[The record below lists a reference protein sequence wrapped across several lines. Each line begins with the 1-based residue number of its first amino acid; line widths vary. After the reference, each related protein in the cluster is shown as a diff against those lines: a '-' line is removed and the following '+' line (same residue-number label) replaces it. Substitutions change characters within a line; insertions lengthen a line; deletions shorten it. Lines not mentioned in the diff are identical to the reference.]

1 MLLSSVAEAM
11 FWSGRYIER
20 AQALS
25 RTIQAVERLSLDLP
39 GRHLVGLV
47 PLLPLVSGSDSAWP
61 SDDAGEAAA
70 LRALALDDENASSVL
85 GALRAAREN
94 LRQARVCAP
103 PELWVAMNNQYLL
116 LKDACEQPLPRVL
129 DALSRVLEAGSRMKG
144 VFESN
149 MARDAAYS
157 FLNIGVE
164 LERADMLL
172 RVLGTLL
179 PTMTANGWD
188 RTFDDVRWT
197 GLLQALGVRSMFR
210 QRHHHQTDL
219 ALLMDFLAVD
229 LASPRSVVHCLRLI
243 EGELRHLPRAG
254 QASLAVTMATSSA
267 FALAHAAPDELLAA
281 IEATLPAL
289 ESVHRAL
296 VASYFPEL
304 QAVPLPRAES
314 ESEAELRVLDPFANL
329 RREHAEIEA
338 VLCVLEQL
346 ASQAERSDPVEP
358 SELQCIVA
366 YLTECGELGHHE
378 KEEAILAPKLVEAGF
393 DWNEGPVAAMRRE
406 HRHEHMF
413 LSVLGHLARQRSPW
427 SAEDLRRF
435 GTDARALCHFL
446 RSHMDH
452 EQRDLFDQAARALPE
467 QTKQTLA
474 RAFIDFD
481 HRQRRDMGPARDRM
495 AALVDKYQAIRGGS
509 ADSAGALRT
518 SCA

>member
-39 GRHLVGLV
+39 SKHSAGLV
-47 PLLPLVSGSDSAWP
+47 PLLPLVTGSEP
-61 SDDAGEAAA
+61 DALAANTSQSEA
-70 LRALALDDENASSVL
+70 LRVLALDDENASSVL

-94 LRQARVCAP
+94 LRHARVSAP
-103 PELWVAMNNQYLL
+103 PELWVALNNQYLL
-116 LKDACEQPLPRVL
+116 LKDASEQPLPRVL
-129 DALSRVLEAGSRMKG
+129 DALSNVLEAGSRIRG

-172 RVLGTLL
+172 RVLGALL

-219 ALLMDFLAVD
+219 VSLMDFLSVD
-229 LASPRSVVHCLRLI
+229 TASPRSVVHCLRLV
-243 EGELRHLPRAG
+243 EGELRNLPRAG
-254 QASLAVTMATSSA
+254 QAAAAVTMATSSA
-267 FALAHAAPDELLAA
+267 FALAHAESDELPAA
-281 IEATLPAL
+281 IERTLAAL
-289 ESVHRAL
+289 ASVHSAL

-304 QAVPLPRAES
+304 RAVPLPPAEV
-314 ESEAELRVLDPFANL
+314 ESDADLQALDPFEHL
-329 RREHAEIEA
+329 QREHTAIEA
-338 VLCVLEQL
+338 VLGVLDQL
-346 ASQAERSDPVEP
+346 AAKSERSETVDK
-358 SELQCIVA
+358 SEVQSIVA

-378 KEEAILAPKLVEAGF
+378 KEEAILAPKLVESGF
-393 DWNEGPVAAMRRE
+393 DWYDGPVAAMRRE

-413 LSVLGHLARQRSPW
+413 LSVLGQLARQHSPW
-427 SAEDLRRF
+427 SLEDVHRF
-435 GTDARALCHFL
+435 ATDARALSHFL

-452 EQRDLFDQAARALPE
+452 ERRDLFDQAARALPE
-467 QTKQTLA
+467 QTKKTLA

-481 HRQRRDMGPARDRM
+481 ARQQRDLGPVRERM
-495 AALVDKYQAIRGGS
+495 AVLIGKYQA
-509 ADSAGALRT
+509 
-518 SCA
+518 